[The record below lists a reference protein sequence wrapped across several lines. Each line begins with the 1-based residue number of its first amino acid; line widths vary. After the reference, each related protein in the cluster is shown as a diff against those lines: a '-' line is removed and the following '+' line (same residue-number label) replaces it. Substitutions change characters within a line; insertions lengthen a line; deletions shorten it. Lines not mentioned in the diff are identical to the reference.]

1 MIKNV
6 IIVVLGVI
14 VMDRFFEKISFKQF
28 SEDISRDKN
37 LYDDYEL
44 PSRAS
49 RYSGG
54 YDFKAIYD
62 IVIKPGDIV
71 KIPTGYK
78 SKFLSDEILM
88 LIVRSSM
95 GFKYNVRMCNQVG
108 IIDSDYYNNKNN
120 EGHMWV
126 SLQNEGD
133 RDFVIKKGDSYC
145 QGIFVKY
152 LTCGDEVEIAR
163 NGGIGSTNKESE

>member
-1 MIKNV
+1 
-6 IIVVLGVI
+6 
-14 VMDRFFEKISFKQF
+14 MDRFFEKISFKQF
-28 SEDISRDKN
+28 SEDISCDKN

-108 IIDSDYYNNKNN
+108 IIDSDYYNNKDN

-133 RDFVIKKGDSYC
+133 REFFIKKSP
-145 QGIFVKY
+145 
-152 LTCGDEVEIAR
+152 
-163 NGGIGSTNKESE
+163 